1 MFDRLESTS
10 FFTQKGEQR
19 ELLIESDNTD
29 NITFY
34 FDHVEKK
41 PSRIEFKKG
50 ENTLSISVV
59 SQLLA
64 REIACGKLVAPTPIK
79 PCSPSPMNRQGMPN
93 LVLLMSIF

>member
-41 PSRIEFKKG
+41 PSRVEFKKG
-50 ENTLSISVV
+50 NNTLSISSRMIRVSMNEGEFSLVV
-59 SQLLA
+59 DSNQKLYDKA
-64 REIACGKLVAPTPIK
+64 KEI
-79 PCSPSPMNRQGMPN
+79 MNG
-93 LVLLMSIF
+93 

>member
-50 ENTLSISVV
+50 ENTLSISSRMIRV
-59 SQLLA
+59 SVKNKEMA
-64 REIACGKLVAPTPIK
+64 GCVF
-79 PCSPSPMNRQGMPN
+79 S
-93 LVLLMSIF
+93 LVLDSSIALYEKAQQIEKEING